1 MTKTNPLEVTR
12 ARKRRGLT
20 QSEFALVLGVTQS
33 QVSDFERGLR
43 NPKAFQNVETVMAAI
58 ATAAAKKEHVEAAK
72 REAVERAIRDF
83 EIPKSSQTPGR

>member
-12 ARKRRGLT
+12 ARKLAGLS

-43 NPKAFQNVETVMAAI
+43 GPKAFQNVETVMAAI
-58 ATAAAKKEHVEAAK
+58 ATAAAKKEQIEAAK
-72 REAVERAIRDF
+72 REAVERVTREF
-83 EIPKSSQTPGR
+83 ENPKITTESVR